1 MLELTNT
8 QRTATSFFGALVFTA
23 LSVAVAVSPAVN
35 AQAVST
41 TAGQTAQVQQ
51 LDETHA

>member
-23 LSVAVAVSPAVN
+23 LSLAIAVSPAVN
-35 AQAVST
+35 AQAVS
-41 TAGQTAQVQQ
+41 ASSGQTAQVQQ
-51 LDETHA
+51 LDQTNA